1 MPGLSWSS
9 RFYPEVARTAFRRQL
24 IYRWA
29 NLAGLAANAFFGV
42 VLSYVYLALYRSRA
56 SVSGFGA
63 LDTLRYLWL
72 MQAITMVV
80 LTFGWYDLLLTIRSG
95 DVIADL
101 SKPCDFF
108 WYWFSR
114 EAGRSAYYLLFRAV
128 PTYALGALL
137 FGLGLPGG
145 PTRWLALALTL
156 LGGTALGITFRFLT
170 NIAAF
175 WLVEGRAAAGLL
187 HTVALFCAGS
197 YLPVAFF
204 PPWLRAIADWL
215 PFGGML
221 NVTGEVFT
229 GRLAG
234 AALLL
239 ALARQALWIVALIA
253 LARALTAA
261 ATRRVV
267 VQGG

>member
-1 MPGLSWSS
+1 MP
-9 RFYPEVARTAFRRQL
+9 RFYLAVARTAFRRQL

-29 NLAGLAANAFFGV
+29 NLAGLAANTFFGV
-42 VLSYVYLALYRSRA
+42 ILSYVYLALYHSRA
-56 SVSGFGA
+56 TAGGFTA
-63 LDTLRYLWL
+63 LDALRYLWL
-72 MQAITMVV
+72 MQAITMMV

-114 EAGRSAYYLLFRAV
+114 EAGRSAYYLIFRAA
-128 PTYALGALL
+128 PTYAIGALL

-145 PTRWLALALTL
+145 PGRWLAFALTL

-170 NIAAF
+170 NITAF
-175 WLVEGRAAAGLL
+175 WLVEGRAAASLM
-187 HTVALFCAGS
+187 HTVALFCAGT

-204 PPWLRAIADWL
+204 PTWLRVSAEWL

-221 NVTGEVFT
+221 NITGEVFI
-229 GRLAG
+229 GRLAS
-234 AALLL
+234 AALPL
-239 ALARQALWIVALIA
+239 AVARQALWIVALIA
-253 LARALTAA
+253 LARVLTAA